1 MLIGPVVVLLLL
13 GLAAISCVLGGNK
26 KKGDWEDE

>member
-1 MLIGPVVVLLLL
+1 MLVWVIVALLL

-26 KKGDWEDE
+26 KKGGWEDE